1 MADTDCYG
9 NNMCLLYSGKEI
21 DVLNPWNM
29 TGKQLDLDKSA
40 VLSQIMSNGRNGA
53 HNGK

>member
-1 MADTDCYG
+1 MMTFFTFC
-9 NNMCLLYSGKEI
+9 SGKEI

-40 VLSQIMSNGRNGA
+40 VLNQIMSNGKGSNG
-53 HNGK
+53 N